1 MFYATLADA
10 KGRKP
15 VFVTALI
22 IYNTANIALATAPA
36 HFASFIV
43 LRVVQGLG
51 ASAFYSVGAGCIA
64 DVFEPRQRA
73 RAIAVFSMG
82 PQLGPILGPSI
93 GGAIAQRE
101 GWRWTFG
108 FLGTP
113 SSIPCVG
120 VETNMGI
127 CSNIWRVYS
136 SRHPFATAGDA
147 PLEGRL
153 QQTTAMDLM
162 AAFQTTSQVEP

>member
-15 VFVTALI
+15 VFVIALI
-22 IYNTANIALATAPA
+22 VYNTANIALATAPA
-36 HFASFIV
+36 HYASFVV
-43 LRVVQGLG
+43 LRIVQGLG

-113 SSIPCVG
+113 HRIRGSLSKLIWEYAAIFGGFTLVVILLLLPETLHSRVDCSKPQPWIP
-120 VETNMGI
+120 
-127 CSNIWRVYS
+127 WP
-136 SRHPFATAGDA
+136 PFK
-147 PLEGRL
+147 RRIR
-153 QQTTAMDLM
+153 
-162 AAFQTTSQVEP
+162 